1 MLGFG
6 SRCLM
11 CAIAMMLA
19 CTSATKARS
28 WRYYGYHWHWYGH
41 TWSNPNRGNDERRGD
56 ESRAEDKSDLRNRVG
71 DFGSAIERMIRACD
85 QQVVE
90 LKKMPLDSVTQIVKP
105 AEDQRQALEQIQ
117 SAALSGAETLATN
130 CPKKLP
136 EGLTERLAILS
147 HTLEA
152 MTASLGVLRPTFTTF
167 YGLLNDEQKARLVA
181 MAISNNAS
189 GKQDVATKQNGSKQD
204 SLCQQW
210 VLNLRSW
217 PVRQIEDGTSL
228 SDEQHAA
235 LYELTAAI
243 YRAVGRLGTA
253 CNADDRFT
261 PPGRLEARQDALEAL
276 QKGIDA
282 IRPAFSQFENELTD
296 VQKAKLGRVVNVST
310 EITAV
315 AH

>member
-41 TWSNPNRGNDERRGD
+41 TWSNPNRGSDERRGD

-90 LKKMPLDSVTQIVKP
+90 LKKIPLDSVNQIVKP
-105 AEDQRQALEQIQ
+105 AENQRQTLEQIQ
-117 SAALSGAETLATN
+117 SVALSNAQTLATN

-152 MTASLGVLRPTFTTF
+152 MFARGIAPDIHDLLRPA
-167 YGLLNDEQKARLVA
+167 Q
-181 MAISNNAS
+181 
-189 GKQDVATKQNGSKQD
+189 
-204 SLCQQW
+204 
-210 VLNLRSW
+210 
-217 PVRQIEDGTSL
+217 
-228 SDEQHAA
+228 
-235 LYELTAAI
+235 
-243 YRAVGRLGTA
+243 
-253 CNADDRFT
+253 
-261 PPGRLEARQDALEAL
+261 
-276 QKGIDA
+276 
-282 IRPAFSQFENELTD
+282 
-296 VQKAKLGRVVNVST
+296 
-310 EITAV
+310 
-315 AH
+315 

>member
-1 MLGFG
+1 MPGFG
-6 SRCLM
+6 SKCLL
-11 CAIAMMLA
+11 CAIVMMLA
-19 CTSATKARS
+19 CTSGAKARY
-28 WRYYGYHWHWYGH
+28 WRYYGYHGYGH

-56 ESRAEDKSDLRNRVG
+56 ESAPRAENKSDLSNRVG

-90 LKKMPLDSVTQIVKP
+90 LKKMPLNAVTQIVKP
-105 AEDQRQALEQIQ
+105 TEDQRQALEQIQ
-117 SAALSGAETLATN
+117 SVALNSAETLATT

-152 MTASLGVLRPTFTTF
+152 MARSLGALRPTFTTF
-167 YGLLNDEQKARLVA
+167 YGLLDDEQKARLVA
-181 MAISNNAS
+181 MGMSNDAS
-189 GKQDVATKQNGSKQD
+189 GKQDVASKRSGSKQD

-210 VLNLRSW
+210 VINLRSW

-228 SDEQHAA
+228 SDEQHAT

-243 YRAVGRLGTA
+243 YRASGRLGTF

-261 PPGRLEARQDALEAL
+261 PLGRIEARQDQLEAL

-282 IRPAFSQFENELTD
+282 IRPVFSRFESELTD

-310 EITAV
+310 EITSV
-315 AH
+315 VH

>member
-1 MLGFG
+1 MPGFG

-11 CAIAMMLA
+11 CAIAVMLA
-19 CTSATKARS
+19 CTSAAKARS
-28 WRYYGYHWHWYGH
+28 WRHYGYHSHWYGRS
-41 TWSNPNRGNDERRGD
+41 WSNPNRGNDERRGD

-71 DFGSAIERMIRACD
+71 DFGSAIERIIRACD

-90 LKKMPLDSVTQIVKP
+90 LKKMPLDSVNQIVKP
-105 AEDQRQALEQIQ
+105 AENQRQALEQIQ
-117 SAALSGAETLATN
+117 SVALDSAETLATT

-136 EGLTERLAILS
+136 EGLAERLAILS

-152 MTASLGVLRPTFTTF
+152 MAASLGVLRPTFTTF

-181 MAISNNAS
+181 MGISNNAS
-189 GKQDVATKQNGSKQD
+189 GKEDVASKQNGSKD
-204 SLCQQW
+204 SLCQHW
-210 VLNLRSW
+210 VVNLRSW
-217 PVRQIEDGTSL
+217 PVRQIEEGTSL

-243 YRAVGRLGTA
+243 YRAAGRLGKA
-253 CNADDRFT
+253 CIAEDRFT

-282 IRPAFSQFENELTD
+282 IRPVFSQFESELTD
-296 VQKAKLGRVVNVST
+296 VQKARLGRVVNVPT
-310 EITAV
+310 EITSV
-315 AH
+315 IH

>member
-1 MLGFG
+1 
-6 SRCLM
+6 
-11 CAIAMMLA
+11 MMLA
-19 CTSATKARS
+19 CTSAAKARS
-28 WRYYGYHWHWYGH
+28 WRYYGYHWYGH
-41 TWSNPNRGNDERRGD
+41 TWSNPNRGNDERRSD
-56 ESRAEDKSDLRNRVG
+56 ESAPRAEDKSDLRNRAG

-90 LKKMPLDSVTQIVKP
+90 LKKMPLDSVAQIVKP

-117 SAALSGAETLATN
+117 SVALNSAETLATT
-130 CPKKLP
+130 CPKRLP
-136 EGLTERLAILS
+136 ESLTERVAILS

-152 MTASLGVLRPTFTTF
+152 MAASLGVLRPTFTTF
-167 YGLLNDEQKARLVA
+167 YGLLNDEQKAHLVA
-181 MAISNNAS
+181 MGISNNAS
-189 GKQDVATKQNGSKQD
+189 GKQDVAIKQNGSRQD

-210 VLNLRSW
+210 VVNLRSW
-217 PVRQIEDGTSL
+217 PVRQIEEVASL

-243 YRAVGRLGTA
+243 YRAAGRLGTA
-253 CNADDRFT
+253 CVADDRFT

-276 QKGIDA
+276 KKGIDA
-282 IRPAFSQFENELTD
+282 IRPVFSQFESKLTD

>member
-1 MLGFG
+1 MSGFG

-11 CAIAMMLA
+11 CAIAIMLA
-19 CTSATKARS
+19 YTSAAEARS
-28 WRYYGYHWHWYGH
+28 WRYYGYQWHSYGH

-56 ESRAEDKSDLRNRVG
+56 ESRAEDKSALRNRVG

-90 LKKMPLDSVTQIVKP
+90 LKKMPLDSVNQIVKP
-105 AEDQRQALEQIQ
+105 AENQRQALEQIQ
-117 SAALSGAETLATN
+117 SVALDSAETLATT

-136 EGLTERLAILS
+136 EGLAEKFAILS

-152 MTASLGVLRPTFTTF
+152 MAASLGVLRPTFTTF

-181 MAISNNAS
+181 MDISNNAS
-189 GKQDVATKQNGSKQD
+189 GKEDIATKQNGSKD
-204 SLCQQW
+204 TLCQHW
-210 VLNLRSW
+210 VVNLRSW

-243 YRAVGRLGTA
+243 YRAAGRLGKA
-253 CNADDRFT
+253 CIAEDRFT

-276 QKGIDA
+276 QKAIDA
-282 IRPAFSQFENELTD
+282 IRPVFSQFESALTD
-296 VQKAKLGRVVNVST
+296 VQRAKLSRVVKVST

-315 AH
+315 AR